1 MITESLE
8 KNFKKQLDERQ
19 EYVDRLL
26 KEIKEKEKEFEEYC
40 RQVEIDREYAK
51 ALVFEIF
58 EHFYLSDDR
67 NMVESQ
73 LSYEKRLKDSDEIIT
88 RWRGDAGVLKKKN
101 SNMGKE
107 CEDLRKEI
115 ELLRSQYG
123 RFKDQIKQSQKQI
136 DELKQERTQRDN
148 MIREKEKQVAELS
161 KRTQDLEKFKQALT
175 HKMNELKS
183 EIEPRETEIREKKER
198 IFEMEREL
206 KLLQQQQLHGGLK
219 LSELRDKYLGSEKEL
234 KVERIRS
241 KNARAQL
248 MRICSDIYKVS
259 SYIQQS
265 PEKLKEQ
272 VIALFH
278 RYANDLEL
286 KKTLQLDVEVQ
297 NEFLR
302 QRDYFEKMLF
312 SDSSP
317 GKSKGVGKKASR
329 SGMDHD
335 TLKLLKE
342 NVTLIT
348 ELNRLRTEL
357 KEKQTDNE
365 RMKSILGVSSRTM
378 LPSIAKKKLSKLS
391 EGKDEIHEKYKET
404 IAKLE
409 NKVEVLIRENQNL
422 RSQIAQ

>member
-1 MITESLE
+1 
-8 KNFKKQLDERQ
+8 
-19 EYVDRLL
+19 
-26 KEIKEKEKEFEEYC
+26 
-40 RQVEIDREYAK
+40 
-51 ALVFEIF
+51 
-58 EHFYLSDDR
+58 
-67 NMVESQ
+67 MVESQ

-123 RFKDQIKQSQKQI
+123 RFQDQIKQSQKQI
-136 DELKQERTQRDN
+136 DELKQERNQRDN
-148 MIREKEKQVAELS
+148 MIREKEKQVAELN
-161 KRTQDLEKFKQALT
+161 KRTQELEKYKQALT

-219 LSELRDKYLGSEKEL
+219 LSELRDKFLGSEQEL

-241 KNARAQL
+241 KNARGQL

-259 SYIQQS
+259 NYIQQP

-272 VIALFH
+272 VISLFH
-278 RYANDLEL
+278 RYSNDLEL

-302 QRDYFEKMLF
+302 QRDYFERMLN
-312 SDSSP
+312 SDSASA
-317 GKSKGVGKKASR
+317 KSKAVVKKAPR
-329 SGMDHD
+329 LVMDND

-357 KEKQTDNE
+357 KEKQNE
-365 RMKSILGVSSRTM
+365 NDRMKSVLGISSRTM
-378 LPSIAKKKLSKLS
+378 LPSITKKKLDKLS
-391 EGKDEIHEKYKET
+391 EEKDEIHKKYKEI
-404 IAKLE
+404 IAQLE
-409 NKVEVLIRENQNL
+409 EKIEVLVNENHYL

>member
-1 MITESLE
+1 M
-8 KNFKKQLDERQ
+8 
-19 EYVDRLL
+19 
-26 KEIKEKEKEFEEYC
+26 
-40 RQVEIDREYAK
+40 
-51 ALVFEIF
+51 
-58 EHFYLSDDR
+58 
-67 NMVESQ
+67 
-73 LSYEKRLKDSDEIIT
+73 SYEKRLKDSDEIIT

-101 SNMGKE
+101 SNMAKE

-123 RFKDQIKQSQKQI
+123 RFQDQIRQSQRQI
-136 DELKQERTQRDN
+136 DDLKHERTQRDI
-148 MIREKEKQVAELS
+148 MIKEREKQVAELN
-161 KRTQDLEKFKQALT
+161 KRTQELEKFKQTLT

-206 KLLQQQQLHGGLK
+206 KLLQQQQLHSGLK
-219 LSELRDKYLGSEKEL
+219 LSELRDKFLGSEKEL
-234 KVERIRS
+234 KVERVRS

-259 SYIQQS
+259 NYIQQS

-278 RYANDLEL
+278 RYSNNLEL
-286 KKTLQLDVEVQ
+286 KKTLQLDVEIQ

-302 QRDYFEKMLF
+302 QRDYFERMLK
-312 SDSSP
+312 SESSP
-317 GKSKGVGKKASR
+317 QSKGGLKKTPR

-348 ELNRLRTEL
+348 ELNRLRAEL
-357 KEKQTDNE
+357 KEKQSDND
-365 RMKSILGVSSRTM
+365 RMKSLMGMSSRTM
-378 LPSIAKKKLSKLS
+378 LPIIAKKKIERLT
-391 EGKDEIHEKYKET
+391 EGIDEIHEKYNEI

-409 NKVEVLIRENQNL
+409 EKVEVLVNENQNL
-422 RSQIAQ
+422 RLQTPPN